1 MGLLDAVLKRNLL
14 LDDAFESD
22 SPTAKLAPRDRAFVR
37 LLVAETLR
45 RLGQIDALI
54 ARCVE
59 SPLPPKARRVQDVL
73 RLGAVQ
79 ILFLDTPPHAAVS
92 TAVDLV
98 KHTALAGYAKLIN
111 AVLRR
116 LDRDGRDWV
125 LTQDAGQLNTPDWL
139 WRAWTKDYG
148 LETAQAIAKAHLHSA
163 PTDICVAQDPELW
176 ADNLSAELL
185 PTGAIRLSHGGDITA
200 LPGFDQGV
208 WWVQDAAAQLPAR
221 LLGNV
226 KGQRVLDLC
235 AAPGGKTLQLASQG
249 AQVTALDL
257 SARRLERLK
266 QNLTR
271 LNLTAEI
278 VAADGAKW
286 QPPELFPL
294 ILLDAPCSATG
305 TLRRHPDGLHLKTA
319 DDVMRLTLVQDRLL
333 NAALEMLAP
342 GGILVYCVCS
352 LEKAEGEDRMEAL
365 LADHPEFHRI
375 PIRPEEVGGMTELIN
390 DKGDLRSLPF
400 HLGDKGGMDAF
411 FAARLQRE

>member
-14 LDDAFESD
+14 LDDAFDSD
-22 SPTAKLAPRDRAFVR
+22 APTAKLAPRDRAFVR

-54 ARCVE
+54 ARCLE
-59 SPLPPKARRVQDVL
+59 SPLPPKAKRVQDVL

-79 ILFLDTPPHAAVS
+79 MLFLDTAPHAAVS

-116 LDRDGRDWV
+116 LDREGREWV
-125 LTQDAGQLNTPDWL
+125 AAQDAGRLNTPDWL
-139 WRAWTKDYG
+139 WTAWSTDYG
-148 LETAQAIAKAHLHSA
+148 AETAQAIAQAHLHSA
-163 PTDICVAQDPELW
+163 PTDVCAAADPALW
-176 ADNLSAELL
+176 AEKLGGELL
-185 PTGAIRLSHGGDITA
+185 PTQAIRLTDAGDITA
-200 LPGFDQGV
+200 LPGFADGT
-208 WWVQDAAAQLPAR
+208 WWIQDVAAQIPAR

-226 KGQRVLDLC
+226 AGQRVLDLC
-235 AAPGGKTLQLASQG
+235 AAPGGKTLQMAAQG
-249 AQVTALDL
+249 AHVTALDL

-266 QNLTR
+266 QNLER

-278 VAADGAKW
+278 VAADAAKW
-286 QPPELFPL
+286 QPTEPFPL

-319 DDVMRLTLVQDRLL
+319 DDVKRLTLVQDRLL
-333 NAALEMLAP
+333 TAALPMLAP
-342 GGILVYCVCS
+342 GGMLVYCVCS
-352 LEKAEGEDRMEAL
+352 LEKAEGEARIDTL
-365 LADHPEFHRI
+365 LAANPDFRRV
-375 PIRPEEVGGMTELIN
+375 PIRPEEVGGMTQLIN
-390 DKGDLRSLPF
+390 DKGDLRTLPF

-411 FAARLQRE
+411 FAARLVRE